1 LPSKHQKDSE
11 SALIQSGRTAGGL
24 RRIDLTAGNE
34 IKLFNH
40 EIHDV
45 LMTGTLGHV
54 PTERAFNVVRSV
66 LDDITGDQVNFRGCD
81 VKDTAIRNSRF
92 RDADFGHSSW
102 HYDSISATRFDACSF
117 VEMSMQ
123 HCDFDGVT
131 FSDCDLQNNVIK
143 TCRFNSCE
151 FLDCKTNNKLFETSR
166 FTECTFRGT
175 GLQVQTI
182 IENFGLTS
190 STYQGKIRTERGD
203 GPHKWLT
210 KDQLRRWTTSHCQ
223 HPLHGVNVDYF
234 LDETLLNGSH
244 YLDQATQ
251 LKNWLPMFRTAGSF
265 TVMLNQWVEFLIWL
279 YEKNRVTVHTLL
291 AFHSMTDELIGAL
304 EVQAPERSILSDLS
318 GSHLALAR
326 VVDSYLDLLDIS
338 VTRSG
343 QLVTLLVEGSGEQA
357 YYRRQLAP
365 LFEHSAGRITS
376 LTPHN
381 SPWEITISFSSAG
394 GTLLFLAMFL
404 ATRTSFELSRIREA
418 LAVHDVA
425 PATDEGLM
433 RLEAAKSVEQV
444 FALEFGL
451 ARPSPR
457 SPGLRLRAY
466 LPGNLLAELK
476 LTVSSRQITKLRT
489 VLKGL
494 L

>member
-1 LPSKHQKDSE
+1 MPSKHRRDPE
-11 SALIQSGRTAGGL
+11 AALIQSAKTVGGL
-24 RRIDLTAGNE
+24 RHIDLAAENA
-34 IKLFNH
+34 IKLFDH
-40 EIHDV
+40 EIRDV
-45 LMTGTLGHV
+45 LMTGTLGRV

-66 LDDITGDQVNFRGCD
+66 LDDVIGVQANFRGCD

-92 RDADFGHSSW
+92 DDADFSHSSW

-117 VEMSMQ
+117 TEMSMQ

-131 FSDCDLQNNVIK
+131 FSDCDLQNNVVK
-143 TCRFNSCE
+143 TCRFNGCD
-151 FLDCKTNNKLFETSR
+151 FLNCKTNNKLFETSR
-166 FTECTFRGT
+166 FTECSFRGT
-175 GLQVQTI
+175 VLQIQTI
-182 IENFGLTS
+182 TENFGLTS
-190 STYQGKIRTERGD
+190 STYEGSIRTERGD

-210 KDQLRRWTTSHCQ
+210 TDQLRRWTTSHCE
-223 HPLHGVNVDYF
+223 HPLHRVNVDYF
-234 LDETLLNGSH
+234 LDETLLNGSR
-244 YLDQATQ
+244 YIDQAAQ

-279 YEKNRVTVHTLL
+279 YEKGRVTMHTLL
-291 AFHSMTDELIGAL
+291 AFHSMTDELISAL
-304 EVQAPERSILSDLS
+304 EVHGPERSILSDLS

-343 QLVTLLVEGSGEQA
+343 QAVTLLVEGSGEKA

-365 LFEHSAGRITS
+365 LFEHSGGRITS

-381 SPWEITISFSSAG
+381 SPWEIVISFISAR

-418 LAVHDVA
+418 LTVQDVA
-425 PATDEGLM
+425 PATDEGLVGP
-433 RLEAAKSVEQV
+433 EAGKSLKQV

-451 ARPSPR
+451 ARPSVRP
-457 SPGLRLRAY
+457 PGLRLRAY
-466 LPGNLLAELK
+466 LPGNLLAELR

-489 VLKGL
+489 VIKGL